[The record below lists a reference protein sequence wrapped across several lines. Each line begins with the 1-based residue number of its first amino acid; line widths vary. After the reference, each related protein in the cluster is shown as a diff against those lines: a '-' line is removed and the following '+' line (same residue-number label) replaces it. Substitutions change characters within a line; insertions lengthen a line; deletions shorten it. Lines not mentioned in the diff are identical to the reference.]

1 MNGKSFLNTI
11 DARGVLVADG
21 AMGTMLNARGV
32 AFDRCFDELNIS
44 DPALVGSIHQE
55 YIQAGAEVVKTNT
68 FGANRFKLARHGL
81 VDKLEVINQAGVE
94 LARRAADGLERQVFI
109 AGDIGPLGVRLAP
122 YGRVQP
128 EEARQAFTE
137 QAAALFKAGVD
148 LFLIETMTDLYEVR
162 EAIAAVK
169 TIAPD
174 LPVIASLTFTRDD
187 RTLLGDDPEKVVRSL
202 TTDGADIIGINCSGG
217 PAQILRILIIMRQAV
232 PVARFSVMPN
242 AGWPE
247 QIGGRIM
254 YPAAADYFGDY
265 ADAFRQNGAVVLGG
279 CCGTTPRHIAALRQA
294 IDRSP
299 EVAMIDRYI
308 PAADECEECQPAA
321 QETSQLQRK
330 LREGRFVVA
339 VEMDPP
345 RGLATQKL
353 IAAAS
358 LMKESGA
365 DVIDVADSPMARM
378 RMSPWAVC
386 RLIEEQ
392 ARIETVLHFPTRGR
406 NLLRVQGD
414 LLAAHALGIRNVFV
428 VMGDPTAIGDYPEA
442 MDDYDLLPSGLIRL
456 IKEGF
461 NAGVDHSGAKL
472 GQATSFHVGAA
483 LNLDP
488 ADPTREIKR
497 LNDKLVAGADFLL
510 TQPVFNVD
518 RALAF
523 IQRCREE
530 IEGFHIPL
538 LAGILPLANARHA
551 AFLNNEVPG
560 ITIPEDVIRHME
572 KAGEGGVAEGVRIS
586 VDFIRELRGQAAG
599 VYLMPQFSRYDAVA
613 EIIDGIRV

>member
-1 MNGKSFLNTI
+1 MNAKIFLNAI
-11 DARGVLVADG
+11 ESRGVLVADG
-21 AMGTMLNARGV
+21 AMGTMLNARG
-32 AFDRCFDELNIS
+32 ASFDRCFDELNIS
-44 DPALVGSIHQE
+44 DPALVGSIHRE
-55 YIQAGAEVVKTNT
+55 YIQAGAEVLKTNT

-81 VDKLEVINQAGVE
+81 VDKLAVINQAGVE
-94 LARRAADGLERQVFI
+94 LARAATAGLDRQVFI

-137 QAAALFKAGVD
+137 QAAVLFNAGVD

-162 EAIAAVK
+162 EAIGAVK

-187 RTLLGDDPEKVVRSL
+187 RTLLGDDPEKVARRL
-202 TTDGADIIGINCSGG
+202 QTDGADILGINCSGG
-217 PAQILRILIIMRQAV
+217 PAQILRILKIMRQTIPA
-232 PVARFSVMPN
+232 ARFSVMPN

-247 QIGGRIM
+247 QVGGRIM

-294 IDRSP
+294 IDRTP
-299 EVAMIDRYI
+299 DVTLIDRSI
-308 PAADECEECQPAA
+308 PAADECEDCQPETE
-321 QETSQLQRK
+321 ETSQLKRRLK
-330 LREGRFVVA
+330 EGRFVVA

-386 RLIEEQ
+386 RLIEEI

-461 NAGVDHSGAKL
+461 NTGVDHSGAKL

-488 ADPTREIKR
+488 ADPPREIKR
-497 LNDKLVAGADFLL
+497 LKDKLAAGADFLL
-510 TQPVFNVD
+510 TQPVFDVH
-518 RALAF
+518 RALEF
-523 IQRCREE
+523 IRHCREE
-530 IEGFHIPL
+530 IEGFHTPL

-560 ITIPEDVIRHME
+560 ITIPENIIRRME

-586 VDFIRELRGQAAG
+586 VDLIGELKDLVAG

-613 EIIDGIRV
+613 EIIDALK

>member
-1 MNGKSFLNTI
+1 MTGRNFLEALET
-11 DARGVLVADG
+11 RGVLVADG
-21 AMGTMLNARGV
+21 AMGTMLNARGA
-32 AFDRCFDELNIS
+32 AFDHCFDELNLS
-44 DPALVGSIHQE
+44 DPALVGSIHSD
-55 YIQAGAEVVKTNT
+55 YIQAGAELIKTNT
-68 FGANRFKLARHGL
+68 FGANRFKLSRHGL
-81 VDKLEVINQAGVE
+81 EGKLEAINRAGVE
-94 LARRAADGLERQVFI
+94 LAHKVVTASFKDVFI

-137 QAAALFKAGVD
+137 QAAALHKAGVD

-169 TIAPD
+169 SVTPE

-187 RTLLGDDPEKVVRSL
+187 RTLLGDDPEKVVHSL
-202 TTDGADIIGINCSGG
+202 TADGTDIVGINCSGG
-217 PAQILRILIIMRQAV
+217 PAQLLRILKIMRRAV
-232 PVARFSVMPN
+232 PEARFSVMPN

-247 QIGGRIM
+247 QVGGRIK

-265 ADAFRQNGAVVLGG
+265 AAAFRQNRAVVLGG

-294 IDRSP
+294 VDHSAELSVIDNA
-299 EVAMIDRYI
+299 V
-308 PAADECEECQPAA
+308 PAEDECEECAPASE
-321 QETSQLQRK
+321 ETSQMQRK
-330 LREGRFVVA
+330 LQEGRFVVA

-353 IAAAS
+353 IAGAS

-365 DVIDVADSPMARM
+365 DVVDVADSPMARM

-392 ARIETVLHFPTRGR
+392 AGIETVLHFPTRGR

-428 VMGDPTAIGDYPEA
+428 IMGDPTAIGDYPDA
-442 MDDYDLLPSGLIRL
+442 MDDYDLLPSGLIKL

-461 NAGVDHSGAKL
+461 NEGVDHSGAKL
-472 GQATSFHVGAA
+472 GQATRFHVGAA

-488 ADPTREIKR
+488 ADLAREIKN
-497 LNDKLVAGADFLL
+497 LKGKLEAGADFLL
-510 TQPVFNVD
+510 TQPVFDVS

-523 IQRCREE
+523 IRRCREE
-530 IEGFHIPL
+530 IEGFHAPL

-560 ITIPEDVIRHME
+560 ITIPEGVIKRME
-572 KAGEGGVAEGVRIS
+572 GAGEGGLAEGIQ
-586 VDFIRELRGQAAG
+586 IATGLIGELKGLVTG

-613 EIIDGIRV
+613 EIIEAVR